1 LPSGMNFIKK
11 FMAHARGPRARRL
24 CAAKVATRAGV
35 LRRGVSPRSNY
46 ILLIDISFAND
57 GQRSAP
63 AGRPAS
69 REREREREREEPAKR
84 RGTRSCANPPCASV
98 ITLISS
104 RARAFAAAKRIVMTR
119 GLAGKKGG
127 GGRVSRDERSARLRN
142 AISLL
147 VKRKNDAPIECSIF
161 PSRPTD
167 RPDKSGASPDASPP
181 GFPPPPPPPRRSH
194 PEQRFHSSGKMK

>member
-1 LPSGMNFIKK
+1 V
-11 FMAHARGPRARRL
+11 R
-24 CAAKVATRAGV
+24 
-35 LRRGVSPRSNY
+35 
-46 ILLIDISFAND
+46 
-57 GQRSAP
+57 
-63 AGRPAS
+63 
-69 REREREREREEPAKR
+69 EPALRFRHHVNFVASARVRRCEANRHDSRTRWKKR
-84 RGTRSCANPPCASV
+84 R
-98 ITLISS
+98 
-104 RARAFAAAKRIVMTR
+104 
-119 GLAGKKGG
+119 G